1 MCLGKVC
8 AGWGSIFLLGFP
20 CYISLAV
27 LEQDDSFF
35 YSSPNTSWQRC
46 RLFFFKGTD
55 ENFLVHKTKENPD
68 TVTTSLN
75 KAGKG
80 VRLNKMYFKI
90 CINNS
95 WLPCKVVSV
104 PLVGQ
109 GACSQA
115 QRNGAHMLLWPR
127 MYLPWPAPAAPWC
140 DCCRVRRVAQSRRA
154 SLLFPEGCKGV

>member
-1 MCLGKVC
+1 MCLGKTC

-20 CYISLAV
+20 CYINLAI

-46 RLFFFKGTD
+46 GVFFKGTD
-55 ENFLVHKTKENPD
+55 ENFLVQKTKENPD

-75 KAGKG
+75 KAGKH
-80 VRLNKMYFKI
+80 VHLNKMYFKI

-104 PLVGQ
+104 PLKGSRCLLSDRERWSTHV
-109 GACSQA
+109 ARNVPALTKPCS
-115 QRNGAHMLLWPR
+115 LS
-127 MYLPWPAPAAPWC
+127 
-140 DCCRVRRVAQSRRA
+140 V
-154 SLLFPEGCKGV
+154 